1 MESTSRRRG
10 LLSVLIVGGL
20 IAGAGT
26 DARAGEPDP
35 ATYWDVKDVR
45 PGMKGKGQTV
55 MVGMKLEEF
64 DAEVLGVMRDVNPG
78 RDMVLC
84 RLKGCNLEHAGIIQ
98 GMSGSPIYIEGKL
111 LGAVAYA
118 WEFAKDPIAG
128 VTPFSQM
135 VQYVRSNDRRV
146 AAESKAGATDGGFA
160 AAAMSYSPWIEGLA
174 GDEPGLGASMQP
186 MPVSGG
192 AMGGMTPIVTPLAA
206 SGFSP
211 RALSLLA
218 ERLRPIGMAPMAG
231 GSAPER
237 IRREEGH
244 RPLVPGAPLSI
255 GLVLGD
261 FDLSGIGTV
270 THVEGNRVYGF
281 GHPMM
286 SLGACELPMMTG
298 YIHTV
303 YPRASVSMKMG
314 SPLEIVGTIDTDV
327 STSVAGRIGATPD
340 MLPMSVRVKTGRYA
354 DCRTYRVRIVREPA
368 LMPSLI
374 MAVLTNA
381 IDTEGNLPDELTAH
395 LTATVRL
402 KDREPISLADTFS
415 GPRYTGQMGPSA
427 LFNPLASIVNILVR
441 NTMAPVRVESVD
453 CDVDIE
459 PGRKVAAI
467 ESVRLASDTVEPGH
481 ELKGFVTFKPFK
493 GERETIE
500 VSLPIPADFPE
511 GSHEATFCDAAGSV
525 RRTVRNDPGLMEPH
539 DLPGLL
545 RALKV
550 QTDPKRTAVYLHVAS
565 PDKGVT
571 IHGEALPNL
580 PGSVRSVFASRRE
593 APLSPIRSD
602 LTRVVPTRWVV
613 EGSQSLR
620 FTVVKDAGL
629 SLSLYR

>member
-1 MESTSRRRG
+1 
-10 LLSVLIVGGL
+10 LLSVLLIGGL
-20 IAGAGT
+20 IVGAGAV
-26 DARAGEPDP
+26 AAAGEPDP
-35 ATYWDVKDVR
+35 ATYWDVKDIR
-45 PGMKGKGQTV
+45 PGMKGKGRTV

-64 DAEVLGVMRDVNPG
+64 EAEVLGVMRDVNPG

-84 RLKGCNLEHAGIIQ
+84 RLRGCNLEHAGIIQ
-98 GMSGSPIYIEGKL
+98 GMSGSPIYIDGKL

-135 VQYVRSNDRRV
+135 VQYVRSNDRRI
-146 AAESKAGATDGGFA
+146 AAEARDKAAGGRFEATTGRLT
-160 AAAMSYSPWIEGLA
+160 PWIEGLS
-174 GDEPGLGASMQP
+174 GDESGLGSSMQP
-186 MPVSGG
+186 LPVSGG

-211 RALSLLA
+211 RALGLLA
-218 ERLRPIGMAPMAG
+218 DRLRPIGMAPMAG
-231 GSAPER
+231 GGAPER
-237 IRREEGH
+237 IIREMGD
-244 RPLVPGAPLSI
+244 RPLEPGSPLSI

-314 SPLEIVGTIDTDV
+314 SPLKIVGVIDTDV
-327 STSVAGRIGATPD
+327 STSVAGRLASAPD

-354 DCRTYRVRIVREPA
+354 DPRTYRVRVVREPA

-374 MAVLTNA
+374 LAVLTNA
-381 IDTEGNLPDELTAH
+381 IDTEGNLPEELTAH
-395 LTATVRL
+395 LTATIRL
-402 KDREPISLADTFS
+402 KDHDPIILSDTFS
-415 GPRYTGQMGPSA
+415 GARYTGQMGPSA

-441 NTMAPVRVESVD
+441 NSMTPVRIESVD
-453 CDVDIE
+453 CDVEIE
-459 PGRKVAAI
+459 PGRKVATI
-467 ESVRLASDTVEPGH
+467 ESVRLLSDTVEPGR
-481 ELKGFVTFKPFK
+481 ELKGFVTLKPYK

-511 GSHEATFCDAAGSV
+511 GTYEASFGDAGSSLK
-525 RRTVRNDPGLMEPH
+525 RAVRNDPSLLEPH
-539 DLPGLL
+539 DLAGVL
-545 RALKV
+545 RSLKV
-550 QTDPKRTAVYLHVAS
+550 QIEPKRTAVYLQVPA
-565 PDKGVT
+565 PERGVSVQ
-571 IHGEALPNL
+571 GQALPNL
-580 PGSVRSVFASRRE
+580 PGSVRSVFASKRE
-593 APLSPIRSD
+593 VPAATIRSD
-602 LTRVVPTRWVV
+602 LTRIVTTPWVL
-613 EGSQSLR
+613 EGSHTLR

-629 SLSLYR
+629 SVSLYR